1 MPGIPGEVVAV
12 EGENMRDT
20 IHGHC
25 CDEPGIVSLLSRDAM
40 RHHESAP
47 LQIDVIGVRHSK
59 TELSTRATILSA

>member
-1 MPGIPGEVVAV
+1 
-12 EGENMRDT
+12 
-20 IHGHC
+20 
-25 CDEPGIVSLLSRDAM
+25 VSLLSRDAM